1 MSIPGWFTFLL
12 LALASYRTWRL
23 LAEDDIL
30 NPLRNRL
37 LRMEN
42 PDWEDAPGKDWTGES
57 YRAGL
62 GAFIGCPWCLGF
74 WVVLAWWGAWQ
85 VWEFG
90 TEVAAVPMALSALV
104 PLIERVT
111 STD

>member
-1 MSIPGWFTFLL
+1 MKIPDWYVLIL

-30 NPLRNRL
+30 DRPRNWL
-37 LRMEN
+37 LRLD
-42 PDWEDAPGKDWTGES
+42 PKWEKEGDPTGADYREWLGKFLS
-57 YRAGL
+57 
-62 GAFIGCPWCLGF
+62 CPWCLGF
-74 WVVLAWWGAWQ
+74 WITLGWWIAWQ
-85 VWEFG
+85 IDDFWV
-90 TEVAAVPMALSALV
+90 TVAAVPMAISALV